1 MLAEQEAKED
11 HQGSY
16 LNEYRWS
23 SIISCE
29 RIVLRGNHLR
39 TGVKMNGKDKKHE
52 SENDNRND
60 EWFKENYIDL
70 MQEHARDWIAVLD
83 QEIIAISSTEMEV
96 QQKAKKIA
104 GGKEFSVYFVAPT
117 SSATDSD
124 YSQR

>member
-1 MLAEQEAKED
+1 
-11 HQGSY
+11 
-16 LNEYRWS
+16 
-23 SIISCE
+23 
-29 RIVLRGNHLR
+29 
-39 TGVKMNGKDKKHE
+39 MNGKDKKHE